1 MVRYIKYLL
10 IFVPVALAAELL
22 HAPEWVLLVT
32 ACLGIV
38 PLAELVGEGTE
49 VLAGRLGAR
58 WGGLLNATFGNA
70 AELIITISAINAGL
84 LELVRASI
92 TGSILGNILFV
103 LGLSMFLGGWRHGL
117 QRFNRATA
125 GVNATMMVLAV
136 IALYV
141 PSLFGHAIESFSHA
155 SVEYLSLG
163 VAGLMILIY
172 ALNLIYAF
180 RRQPGEKDAGPLDQ
194 AAEAAEKAEP
204 HHWSLRRAGAVLFGA
219 TIAIVVMSE
228 ILVGAVEPVVAE
240 FGLSEFFLGIIL
252 IPIIGNAA
260 EHLVGV
266 QMALKNHMDLSLE
279 IAVGSGLQIAL
290 FVAPV
295 LVFIAPLFGRELT
308 LVFNSFELIALLAC
322 SIVAALVSLDGESNW
337 LEGAQLL
344 ILYVSLALAFF
355 YLPTA
360 AGG

>member
-1 MVRYIKYLL
+1 MKYIQYLL
-10 IFVPVALAAELL
+10 VFVPVAIIAELL
-22 HAPEWVLLVT
+22 HAPSWVLLVT
-32 ACLGIV
+32 ASLAIV
-38 PLAELVGEGTE
+38 PLAKLVGEGTE
-49 VLAGRLGAR
+49 VLAGRFGAR

-70 AELIITISAINAGL
+70 AELIITVVAIREGL

-103 LGLSMFLGGWRHGL
+103 LGFSMLLGGWRHGL

-136 IALYV
+136 IALYI
-141 PSLFGHAIESFSHA
+141 PSLFGHAIETFNHA

-163 VAGLMILIY
+163 VAALMILIY
-172 ALNLIYAF
+172 ALSLLYGF
-180 RRQPGEKDAGPLDQ
+180 RRKPGEEQTGPMDEGLV
-194 AAEAAEKAEP
+194 EAEKAEP
-204 HHWSLRRAGAVLFGA
+204 HGWSVRTAGIVLGV
-219 TIAIVVMSE
+219 TTVAIVIMSE
-228 ILVGAVEPVVAE
+228 LLVGAVEPVVTQ

-260 EHLVGV
+260 EHLVAV
-266 QMALKNHMDLSLE
+266 QMALKNHMELSLE

-295 LVFIAPLFGRELT
+295 LVFLAPLFGQELT
-308 LVFNSFELIALLAC
+308 LVFNSFELIALLGC
-322 SIVAALVSLDGESNW
+322 SVIAALVSLDGESNW

-344 ILYVSLALAFF
+344 VLYVILALAFF
-355 YLPTA
+355 FLPTA

>member
-1 MVRYIKYLL
+1 
-10 IFVPVALAAELL
+10 
-22 HAPEWVLLVT
+22 
-32 ACLGIV
+32 
-38 PLAELVGEGTE
+38 
-49 VLAGRLGAR
+49 
-58 WGGLLNATFGNA
+58 
-70 AELIITISAINAGL
+70 
-84 LELVRASI
+84 
-92 TGSILGNILFV
+92 
-103 LGLSMFLGGWRHGL
+103 MFLGGWRHGV

-136 IALYV
+136 IALYI

-172 ALNLIYAF
+172 AMSLIYAF
-180 RRQPGEKDAGPLDQ
+180 RRKPGEKDASPMDEG
-194 AAEAAEKAEP
+194 AEAAEKTEP
-204 HHWSLRRAGAVLFGA
+204 HHWSLRRAGTVLFGA
-219 TIAIVVMSE
+219 TIAIVIMSE
-228 ILVGAVEPVVAE
+228 ILVGAVEPVVAQ

-266 QMALKNHMDLSLE
+266 QMALKNHMELSLE

-295 LVFIAPLFGRELT
+295 LVFVAPLFGQELT
-308 LVFNSFELIALLAC
+308 LVFNSFELIALLGC
-322 SIVAALVSLDGESNW
+322 SVVAALVSLDGESNW

-344 ILYVSLALAFF
+344 VLYVILALAFF

-360 AGG
+360 AAGGG